1 MDSGR
6 TGGDDA
12 QEWKT
17 FVEFGG
23 FKILALAGLSRAA
36 YQIVCYLMN
45 CYVSGIHEVLTSN
58 KELSVLLGMTA
69 FDVQDSLEV
78 LTEMQIVRRQHNN
91 GERFVLA
98 IALDPKKWTHLRLPE
113 ESKARQRGHI
123 GDATNVLSL
132 FPQAMSFPHGDEA
145 TPGLEIAKASTEETN
160 AGAQAGGEDASPAN
174 PFESAEDSAGRV
186 LGIAGALAFDGMKP
200 QDEKGLLASYLALH
214 PSNDPDR
221 EKFFLDT
228 LFGSHSHE
236 QVERMVIV
244 FGAELRSLGF
254 LVGAWTHYA
263 QKLEQILA
271 EEPTSDLDAF
281 RRLSDA
287 QDVEIRR
294 AAREFARRCN
304 EDAVTLASAER
315 VLLTVLEEH
324 DHPRRQLYW
333 ALKIR
338 GRYPQLAK
346 FFDEQMHIAQM
357 PPSFIKRGRN
367 PGDKT

>member
-6 TGGDDA
+6 TGADDG

-17 FVEFGG
+17 FVQFGG

-36 YQIVCYLMN
+36 YQLVCYLIN
-45 CYVSGIHEVLTSN
+45 CYLSGISEVLTSN
-58 KELSVLLGMTA
+58 KELSVLLGMTS
-69 FDVQDSLEV
+69 FDVQDSLVV
-78 LTEMQIVRRQHNN
+78 LTEMQIVRRERNN

-98 IALDPKKWTHLRLPE
+98 ISLDPKKWLHLRLPD
-113 ESKARQRGHI
+113 ESKSRQRGHI
-123 GDATNVLSL
+123 GDASNVLSL
-132 FPQAMSFPHGDEA
+132 FPQAMSFPHGEDA
-145 TPGLEIAKASTEETN
+145 GGLEIAKHNSEGSEKGSQAVAPKQGNVTEIN
-160 AGAQAGGEDASPAN
+160 PGVALGMAGVLAL
-174 PFESAEDSAGRV
+174 DS
-186 LGIAGALAFDGMKP
+186 LTP
-200 QDEKGLLASYLALH
+200 QDAKGLLEAYLALH
-214 PSNDPDR
+214 PNNDPDR
-221 EKFFLDT
+221 EKFFLET

-236 QVERMVIV
+236 QVQRMVQV
-244 FGAELRSLGF
+244 FGAELKSLGF

-287 QDVEIRR
+287 QDLEIRR
-294 AAREFARRCN
+294 AAREFVRRCN
-304 EDAVTLASAER
+304 EDGLTLASAER

-338 GRYPQLAK
+338 ARYPQLAR
-346 FFDEQMHIAQM
+346 FFDEHMHIAQM
-357 PPSFIKRGRN
+357 PPNFIKRGRHM
-367 PGDKT
+367 GDNT